1 MDFRILRKIESLYK
15 KCDQFLKSGQFG
27 EGLWPLDPRV
37 GQLLMNIIRAYRLQ
51 NGIEVGAGI
60 GFSTSWLGAGF
71 QQMGGKLVSLE
82 YFFPKVDQLEKNLKT
97 VLGDE
102 YDQIV
107 QIVPSDFRKWLKNAG
122 REKFD
127 FVLLDHRKNEYLECL
142 LSLIP
147 RLKNGAF
154 VFADNVTSHSRECAE
169 YLRFVKND
177 KRFESVTLTVA
188 QGLELSRYIG

>member
-1 MDFRILRKIESLYK
+1 MSTKFLSKIESLYK

-27 EGLWPLDPRV
+27 EGLWPLDPQV
-37 GQLLMNIIRAYRLQ
+37 GQLLMYIISVYRLR

-71 QQMGGKLVSLE
+71 RQTGGKLVSLE
-82 YFFPKVDQLEKNLKT
+82 YFFPKVDQLEKNLSS
-97 VLGDE
+97 VLGNE

-107 QIVPSDFRKWLKNAG
+107 QIVPSDFRKWLKNAD
-122 REKFD
+122 RSKFD

-147 RLKNGAF
+147 RLKQGAF
-154 VFADNVTSHSRECAE
+154 VFADNVRSHEKECRE
-169 YLRFVKND
+169 YLDFVQNSNK
-177 KRFESVTLTVA
+177 FETVTLPLG
-188 QGLELSRYIG
+188 QGLEMSRFIG